1 MRLREW
7 LHQAIVALQPL
18 AAVNPHATDLMFE
31 AQRLWADVLDHSPAA
46 YPAYADV
53 ELTDA
58 ELQRLAA
65 ALTRRAHGEPLA
77 YITGRWWFWDLE
89 LEVAPC
95 TLIPRPDTE
104 MLVETALQLD
114 LHSHANVLDLGTGTG
129 AIALVLAREKPQWQ
143 LTAVDVNA
151 DAVALATRNQQRYQV
166 SNLTILHSD
175 WYQALAGQVFD
186 LIVSNPPYIDAAAKE
201 LAVGDVQ
208 FEPKSALVAGDAGL
222 ADIVTIL
229 HGSITHLAPNGYLIV
244 EHGYDQ
250 AQAVQDLFAR
260 FDFSHI
266 RTVNDLGQQPRLTL
280 GRKKSDC

>member
-166 SNLTILHSD
+166 PNLTILHSD

-229 HGSITHLAPNGYLIV
+229 QGSITHLAPNGYLIV

>member
-58 ELQRLAA
+58 ELQHLAA

-166 SNLTILHSD
+166 PNLTILHSD

-229 HGSITHLAPNGYLIV
+229 QGSITHLAPNGYLIV